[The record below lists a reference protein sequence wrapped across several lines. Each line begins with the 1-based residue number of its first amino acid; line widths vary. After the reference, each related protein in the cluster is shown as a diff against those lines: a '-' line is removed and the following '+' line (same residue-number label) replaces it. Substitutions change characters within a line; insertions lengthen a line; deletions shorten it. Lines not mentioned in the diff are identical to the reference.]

1 MRIAYEHAD
10 SFVTYPQ
17 APNLS
22 AKAEPIRKRLTNP
35 RAAGPSAAAT
45 HTRSCAAG
53 PDRWQCG
60 RPAWATTC
68 GVNLRSEGAQV
79 STCPADPATP
89 GANEA
94 TPELSTFVRRS
105 WN

>member
-22 AKAEPIRKRLTNP
+22 AKAKPIRERQA
-35 RAAGPSAAAT
+35 RSAAAT

-79 STCPADPATP
+79 STCPADGATP

-94 TPELSTFVRRS
+94 TPELSTSVRRS
-105 WN
+105 WD

>member
-1 MRIAYEHAD
+1 MRIAYEDAD

-22 AKAEPIRKRLTNP
+22 AKAKPIRERQ
-35 RAAGPSAAAT
+35 AQSAAAT

-68 GVNLRSEGAQV
+68 GVNLRMKGPKQ
-79 STCPADPATP
+79 PP
-89 GANEA
+89 
-94 TPELSTFVRRS
+94 VRPMAPPLEPMRPPL
-105 WN
+105 N